1 MVTNATDSH
10 SAEILLGV
18 ASGVPIF
25 CFRKVYI
32 EMTNPHSKV
41 VFFAA
46 EKKRFFHKYAKFSSA
61 GKKYDNFSWE
71 IIKCG

>member
-1 MVTNATDSH
+1 MQL
-10 SAEILLGV
+10 ILSLLRYFLGV

-32 EMTNPHSKV
+32 EVTNPHSKV

-46 EKKRFFHKYAKFSSA
+46 EKKMIFLEVCK
-61 GKKYDNFSWE
+61 
-71 IIKCG
+71 I

>member
-1 MVTNATDSH
+1 MQL
-10 SAEILLGV
+10 ILSLLRYFLGV

-32 EMTNPHSKV
+32 EVTNPHSKV

-46 EKKRFFHKYAKFSSA
+46 EKKSDFSRSMQNLA
-61 GKKYDNFSWE
+61 LPEKNTITLHE
-71 IIKCG
+71 R